1 MNGFTISITA
11 AERGHAEWALDPMM
25 DIPDAEDWYTDADLP
40 LVFKTELVFPSVSM
54 AVDDLLYRLEEQL
67 ADMADQEGKRYPR
80 AAGTLAQKI
89 RDTAGVAGWRAT
101 MGRGWRELEAAS

>member
-11 AERGHAEWALDPMM
+11 AERG
-25 DIPDAEDWYTDADLP
+25 
-40 LVFKTELVFPSVSM
+40 
-54 AVDDLLYRLEEQL
+54 
-67 ADMADQEGKRYPR
+67 RYSRP
-80 AAGTLAQKI
+80 AGTLAQKI